1 VTWPPSRPD
10 APVVRERPWDP
21 GHSAEPSLSDEHE
34 RLVYVVVDEIVEGWV
49 GLSFAPWPH
58 ADDQGRLRFVDAGD
72 PVEVGTSRPALE
84 SFLATESAGHD
95 ASGRGRRPDSARDTE
110 GVEVRIGMTFAAR
123 VKKGRTARVLDELR
137 QHAAHG
143 EVRVEDLGTIL
154 TRPVDLTDEGR
165 LLAKLASYGAMLSTL
180 PADVGERWRLG
191 DELEE

>member
-10 APVVRERPWDP
+10 EPAVPDRPWDP
-21 GHSAEPSLSDEHE
+21 GHEAEPSLSDEHD

-72 PVEVGTSRPALE
+72 PVEVGTSRAGLE
-84 SFLATESAGHD
+84 RFLATGTT
-95 ASGRGRRPDSARDTE
+95 RGEGSSRRRRADSTPDEE

-123 VKKGRTARVLDELR
+123 VKKGRAARVLDDLR
-137 QHAAHG
+137 QHAEHG
-143 EVRVEDLGTIL
+143 EVRVEDLATIL
-154 TRPVDLTDEGR
+154 TGPVDLTEEGR

-180 PADVGERWRLG
+180 PADVGERWRLE
-191 DELEE
+191 DEIQP

>member
-10 APVVRERPWDP
+10 EPVVRERPWDP
-21 GHSAEPSLSDEHE
+21 GHRAEPSLSDEHD

-84 SFLATESAGHD
+84 SFLATESAADDG
-95 ASGRGRRPDSARDTE
+95 SSRRGRADRARDEE

-123 VKKGRTARVLDELR
+123 VKRGSTARVLDDLR
-137 QHAAHG
+137 QLAEHG
-143 EVRVEDLGTIL
+143 EVRIEDLGTIL

-180 PADVGERWRLG
+180 PAEVGERWRLG